1 MTFAEA
7 VFLGIIQGATEFLP
21 VSSSGHLV
29 IAEYFMDL
37 GEVSIDFDVILHLGT
52 LMAVLSYFWRDWLAM
67 AASVLSGKMSDRK
80 KQSRRMLLFVL
91 AGTIPGAV
99 AGFLVEDLVS
109 TVFRSPW
116 VVVSTLAGVAL
127 LLWLAERTAR
137 YSRNSNQMILKDA
150 VAIGTAQAAA
160 LIPGVSRSGITMT
173 AALFLGLKREAAAR
187 FSFLLSAPIIA
198 GAGVYQGLKLA
209 QTGFAC
215 VSVAYL
221 WGFLA
226 AGISGYIAI
235 AFLMRY
241 LINHTFYPFVYYRL
255 IIAFIVAV
263 VLKVGG

>member
-150 VAIGTAQAAA
+150 VAIGTAHILDNSFPVHHMFVEEISKPWRIDKTFHSPAD
-160 LIPGVSRSGITMT
+160 IEKSRDIT
-173 AALFLGLKREAAAR
+173 
-187 FSFLLSAPIIA
+187 PP
-198 GAGVYQGLKLA
+198 QG
-209 QTGFAC
+209 T
-215 VSVAYL
+215 
-221 WGFLA
+221 
-226 AGISGYIAI
+226 
-235 AFLMRY
+235 
-241 LINHTFYPFVYYRL
+241 HPF
-255 IIAFIVAV
+255 F
-263 VLKVGG
+263 